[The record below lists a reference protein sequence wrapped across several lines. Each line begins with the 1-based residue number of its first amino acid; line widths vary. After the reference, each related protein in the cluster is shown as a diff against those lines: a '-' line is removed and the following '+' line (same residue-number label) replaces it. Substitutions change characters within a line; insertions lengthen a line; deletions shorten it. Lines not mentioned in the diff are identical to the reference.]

1 MVDTHPAPQVLLS
14 PEEIS
19 RHVEA
24 IARKLAPE
32 LAHDAV
38 AVCLLIGG
46 LWFAADL
53 TRALARLGCPLAF
66 EGLWLTSYGDAT
78 TSAGRCDVRAGP
90 QRSVSGRH
98 VLIMDDVID
107 SGLSLAEA
115 ARLLTEAGATRV
127 TTVVFARKPWPGRV
141 LEPDHVAW
149 EAPSRFLVGY
159 GMDLAGG
166 FRGLPYV
173 GVVEPADELDD
184 VSLKRLNPAHS

>member
-1 MVDTHPAPQVLLS
+1 VLLS
-14 PEEIS
+14 PEEIAG
-19 RHVEA
+19 RVEA
-24 IARKLAPE
+24 LARELAPA
-32 LAHDAV
+32 LAPDAV

-53 TRALARLGCPLAF
+53 TRALARLGRPLAF
-66 EGLWLTSYGDAT
+66 EGLWLASYGDAM
-78 TSAGRCDVRAGP
+78 TSAGRCEVRAGP
-90 QRSVSGRH
+90 QRSVSGRQ
-98 VLIMDDVID
+98 VLIIDDVVD

-127 TTVVFARKPWPGRV
+127 TTAVFARKPWPGRI

-166 FRGLPYV
+166 LRGLPYV
-173 GVVEPADELDD
+173 GVVEPP
-184 VSLKRLNPAHS
+184 VSQGASRSRESISS

>member
-1 MVDTHPAPQVLLS
+1 MFPSPEVLLGR
-14 PEEIS
+14 EEIA
-19 RHVEA
+19 RRVETV
-24 IARKLAPE
+24 ARELAPDLE
-32 LAHDAV
+32 PDAV

-53 TRALARLGCPLAF
+53 TRALAALGRPIAF
-66 EGLWLTSYGDAT
+66 EGLWLASYGDAT
-78 TSAGRCDVRAGP
+78 ASAGRCEVRAGP
-90 QRSVSGRH
+90 QRSVAGRH
-98 VLIMDDVID
+98 VLIIDDVID

-115 ARLLTEAGATRV
+115 SRLLTEAGAARV
-127 TTVVFARKPWPGRV
+127 TTAVFARKPWPGRV

-173 GVVEPADELDD
+173 GVVEPS
-184 VSLKRLNPAHS
+184 VSQGASRSRASISS

>member
-1 MVDTHPAPQVLLS
+1 MDEVIPAPQVLLS
-14 PEEIS
+14 PEEIAH
-19 RHVEA
+19 RVEA
-24 IARKLAPE
+24 LARKLAPA
-32 LAHDAV
+32 LAPDAV

-53 TRALARLGCPLAF
+53 TRALARLGLPLAF
-66 EGLWLTSYGDAT
+66 EGLWLASYGDAT
-78 TSAGRCDVRAGP
+78 TSAGRCEVRAGP

-98 VLIMDDVID
+98 VLIIDDVVD

-115 ARLLTEAGATRV
+115 ARLLTDSGAARV
-127 TTVVFARKPWPGRV
+127 TTAVFARKPWPGRV
-141 LEPDHVAW
+141 VEPDHVAW

-173 GVVEPADELDD
+173 GVVEPS
-184 VSLKRLNPAHS
+184 VSQGASRSRASISS

>member
-1 MVDTHPAPQVLLS
+1 MNETRPAPEVILS
-14 PEEIS
+14 AEEIT
-19 RHVEA
+19 RRVEEV
-24 IARKLAPE
+24 ARKLAPE
-32 LAHDAV
+32 LEPDAV

-66 EGLWLTSYGDAT
+66 EGLWLASYGDAT

-98 VLIMDDVID
+98 VLIIDDVVD

-115 ARLLTEAGATRV
+115 CRLLTEAGATRV

-173 GVVEPADELDD
+173 GVGEPTESQGASRSRE
-184 VSLKRLNPAHS
+184 SISS

>member
-1 MVDTHPAPQVLLS
+1 MFPSPEVLLS
-14 PEEIS
+14 REEIA
-19 RHVEA
+19 RRVETV
-24 IARKLAPE
+24 ARQLAPDLE
-32 LAHDAV
+32 PDAV

-53 TRALARLGCPLAF
+53 TRALAVLGRPIAF
-66 EGLWLTSYGDAT
+66 EGLWLASYGDAT
-78 TSAGRCDVRAGP
+78 ASAGRCEVRAGP
-90 QRSVSGRH
+90 QRSVAGRH
-98 VLIMDDVID
+98 VLIIDDVID

-115 ARLLTEAGATRV
+115 SRLLTEAGAARV
-127 TTVVFARKPWPGRV
+127 TTAVFARKPWPGRV

-173 GVVEPADELDD
+173 GVVEPT
-184 VSLKRLNPAHS
+184 VSQGASRSRASISS

>member
-115 ARLLTEAGATRV
+115 ARLLTEAGAARV

>member
-1 MVDTHPAPQVLLS
+1 MVEIQPAPQVLLA
-14 PEEIS
+14 PEEIAH
-19 RHVEA
+19 HVEA
-24 IARKLAPE
+24 IALKLAPE
-32 LAHDAV
+32 LAPDAV

-53 TRALARLGCPLAF
+53 TRALARLGRPLAF
-66 EGLWLTSYGDAT
+66 EGLWLASYGDAT
-78 TSAGRCDVRAGP
+78 TSAGRCEVRAGP
-90 QRSVSGRH
+90 QRSVRGRH
-98 VLIMDDVID
+98 VVIIDDVID

-115 ARLLTEAGATRV
+115 ARLLTEAGAARV

-173 GVVEPADELDD
+173 GVVEPAD
-184 VSLKRLNPAHS
+184 SQGASRSRASISS

>member
-184 VSLKRLNPAHS
+184 LSLKRLNPAHS

>member
-1 MVDTHPAPQVLLS
+1 MVDTHLAPQVLLS

-115 ARLLTEAGATRV
+115 ARLLTEAGAARV

>member
-1 MVDTHPAPQVLLS
+1 MNEPLPNPEVLLRS
-14 PEEIS
+14 EEIAH
-19 RHVEA
+19 RVEA
-24 IARKLAPE
+24 VARKLAPE
-32 LAHDAV
+32 LGADAV

-53 TRALARLGCPLAF
+53 TRALARLGCPLGF
-66 EGLWLTSYGDAT
+66 EGLWLASYGDAK
-78 TSAGRCDVRAGP
+78 TSAGRCEVRAGP
-90 QRSVSGRH
+90 QRSVRGRH
-98 VLIMDDVID
+98 VLIMDDVVD

-115 ARLLTEAGATRV
+115 ARLLTEAGAARV
-127 TTVVFARKPWPGRV
+127 TTAVFARKPWPDRV

-173 GVVEPADELDD
+173 GGVDPA
-184 VSLKRLNPAHS
+184 VSQGAKRSRESISS